1 MVATSNAEW
10 RRAHPTQAK
19 RVHRSK
25 KVISLASKPTLSG
38 LIFVKALMCPKVA
51 DYIESLDT
59 VRGLLKND
67 RGKVVPL
74 SEEETTQLEELI
86 RAQAQTDARV
96 QREVVGGMDIY
107 AEGVSAVG
115 DGGSVNSREG
125 AIATEAKKG
134 EGEREEL
141 LYLGDYVSVVS
152 GRHQGRYGIIE
163 GMRDGRVKL
172 RLRSE
177 YLDVDDDVE
186 VGDLR
191 YLPNPPEVDHRVRR
205 KYSVV
210 FPLCLDS
217 HRLSL
222 VYHMFLFLLSL
233 VDVHYVLCC
242 VVMWR
247 FPRR

>member
-10 RRAHPTQAK
+10 RRGHQTQAK
-19 RVHRSK
+19 HVHRSK

-38 LIFVKALMCPKVA
+38 LIFVKALMSPKVA

-74 SEEETTQLEELI
+74 SEQETTQLEELI
-86 RAQAQTDARV
+86 RAQAQTEARV

-107 AEGVSAVG
+107 AEGDSAVG
-115 DGGSVNSREG
+115 DGSVSSREG
-125 AIATEAKKG
+125 AEAKEGEREG
-134 EGEREEL
+134 EGEEEL
-141 LYLGDYVSVVS
+141 LYLGDYVSVVG
-152 GRHQGRYGIIE
+152 GRHRGRYGIIE

-177 YLDVDDDVE
+177 YSDMDDDVE

-191 YLPNPPEVDHRVRR
+191 YLANPPEVDHRVRR
-205 KYSVV
+205 KYNVV
-210 FPLCLDS
+210 FP
-217 HRLSL
+217 
-222 VYHMFLFLLSL
+222 VY
-233 VDVHYVLCC
+233 
-242 VVMWR
+242 
-247 FPRR
+247 